1 MPRRDAVVSVRPVG
15 SATDDTPTS
24 DTPLDDTRS
33 DAALL
38 SAHLGG
44 DRHAFAELIDR
55 HRPRLYRLARGRSQ
69 TAEDADDALQDALLA
84 AHRHAGD
91 FRHDAAVGS
100 WLHRI
105 VVNACLDR
113 LRRNAARPTVT
124 LTDDDRT
131 TSDHA
136 AGVETAVV
144 VRQALMRLPAAQRAA
159 VMAVDMQGYSVAE
172 AALLLGV
179 PDGTVKS
186 RCARARSRLAV
197 LLRPLAPA
205 TET

>member
-1 MPRRDAVVSVRPVG
+1 MVNVRGVG
-15 SATDDTPTS
+15 SATDGIRIS
-24 DTPLDDTRS
+24 DTATGDTRS

-44 DRHAFAELIDR
+44 DRHAFAELIGR
-55 HRPRLYRLARGRSQ
+55 HRPRLYRLARGRSH

-84 AHRHAGD
+84 AHRYAGG

-113 LRRNAARPTVT
+113 LRRSAARPTVT
-124 LTDDDRT
+124 LTDDNRT
-131 TSDHA
+131 IADHA
-136 AGVETAVV
+136 AVVETAVV
-144 VRQALMRLPAAQRAA
+144 VRQALMRLPAGQRAA
-159 VMAVDMQGYSVAE
+159 VIAVDMQGYSVAE
-172 AALLLGV
+172 AARLLGV

-186 RCARARSRLAV
+186 RCARARTRLAV
-197 LLRPLAPA
+197 LLQPLAPA
-205 TET
+205 AQG